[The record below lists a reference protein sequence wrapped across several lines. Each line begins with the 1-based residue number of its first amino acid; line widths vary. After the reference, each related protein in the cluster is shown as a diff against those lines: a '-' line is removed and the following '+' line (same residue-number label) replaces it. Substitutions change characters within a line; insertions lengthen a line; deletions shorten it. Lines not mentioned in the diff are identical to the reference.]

1 MQKAV
6 YPVFTSNKSGKKL
19 AFYPVKKNAN
29 TSSKLFFA
37 SHLGIEDKFFFIED
51 EMPRFKQTKKIHN
64 SFKNKSNLINLYQG
78 KYEFQIISVDYK
90 SCIVREP
97 LERFI
102 SAYKNRVLFHKD
114 KDFYN
119 HSINEVIEKLESGN
133 IENKHF
139 LPQSFFLGN
148 DLSYFD
154 IVGILSNIKP
164 IEDKI
169 NSFFGQIRNLPRLQ
183 TGEKELELN
192 LSIDQRRKIR
202 KIYSDDFELLSKY
215 LYL

>member
-37 SHLGIEDKFFFIED
+37 SHLGIEGSFFFLED
-51 EMPRFKQTKKIHN
+51 EMPRFKQTKKMHD

-78 KYEFQIISVDYK
+78 KYAFQIISVDYK
-90 SCIVREP
+90 SCIIREP
-97 LERFI
+97 LERFV

-114 KDFYN
+114 KDFNN
-119 HSINEVIEKLESGN
+119 HSVSEVIEKLENGN

-139 LPQSFFLGN
+139 LPQSFFLGK

-154 IVGILSNIKP
+154 IVGSLSNIKSF
-164 IEDKI
+164 EKKI
-169 NSFFGQIRNLPRLQ
+169 NDFFGQKKIFPKLQ
-183 TGEKELELN
+183 TGGKEQH
-192 LSIDQRRKIR
+192 LSLSPENKKRVI
-202 KIYSDDFELLSKY
+202 KIYSDDYHLVDKY
-215 LYL
+215 L

>member
-1 MQKAV
+1 MQNAV
-6 YPVFTSNKSGKKL
+6 YPVFRSQKSDEKL

-51 EMPRFKQTKKIHN
+51 KLPRFKQTKKMHE

-78 KYEFQIISVDYK
+78 KYAFQKIKADHK
-90 SCIVREP
+90 SCIVRNP
-97 LERFI
+97 LERFV

-114 KDFYN
+114 EGFYN
-119 HSINEVIEKLESGN
+119 NSVSEVIEKLESGN
-133 IENKHF
+133 IENNHF
-139 LPQSFFLGN
+139 LPQCYFLGN
-148 DLSYFD
+148 DLGYFD

-164 IEDKI
+164 FEDKI
-169 NSFFGQIRNLPRLQ
+169 NSFFGQKRNFPRLQ
-183 TGEKELELN
+183 TGGKDLELN

>member
-1 MQKAV
+1 MQKAI

-37 SHLGIEDKFFFIED
+37 SHLGIEDDFFFLED
-51 EMPRFKQTKKIHN
+51 EMPRFKQTKKMHD

-78 KYEFQIISVDYK
+78 KYAFQIIRVDYK

-154 IVGILSNIKP
+154 IVGSL
-164 IEDKI
+164 
-169 NSFFGQIRNLPRLQ
+169 
-183 TGEKELELN
+183 
-192 LSIDQRRKIR
+192 
-202 KIYSDDFELLSKY
+202 
-215 LYL
+215 

>member
-6 YPVFTSNKSGKKL
+6 YPVFTSRKNGKRL

-37 SHLGIEDKFFFIED
+37 SHLGIEDKFFFLED
-51 EMPRFKQTKKIHN
+51 EIPRFKQTKKMHDDFIN
-64 SFKNKSNLINLYQG
+64 QSNLINLYEG
-78 KYEFQIISVDYK
+78 KYAFQIIKVDYK

-114 KDFYN
+114 KDFNN
-119 HSINEVIEKLESGN
+119 HSVNQVIEKLENGN

-139 LPQSFFLGN
+139 LSQSFFLGN
-148 DLSYFD
+148 DLGYFD
-154 IVGILSNIKP
+154 IVGSLTNIKSF
-164 IEDKI
+164 EDKI
-169 NSFFGQIRNLPRLQ
+169 NDFFGQKKKFPKLQ
-183 TGEKELELN
+183 TGGKEQQLN
-192 LSIDQRRKIR
+192 LSPENIRRII
-202 KIYSDDFELLSKY
+202 KIYSDDYNLVDKY
-215 LYL
+215 L

>member
-1 MQKAV
+1 MQKAF
-6 YPVFTSNKSGKKL
+6 YPVFTSHKSGKKL

-51 EMPRFKQTKKIHN
+51 EIPRFKQTIKMHENFQK
-64 SFKNKSNLINLYQG
+64 KSNLINLYEG
-78 KYEFQIISVDYK
+78 KYAFQIINVDYK
-90 SCIVREP
+90 SCIIREP
-97 LERFI
+97 LERFV

-114 KDFYN
+114 KNFYE
-119 HSINEVIEKLESGN
+119 HSVSEVIEKLENGN

-154 IVGILSNIKP
+154 IVGNLSKIKSF
-164 IEDKI
+164 EEKI
-169 NSFFGQIRNLPRLQ
+169 NNFFGQKKIFPKLQ
-183 TGEKELELN
+183 VGGKEYELSLSNEEK
-192 LSIDQRRKIR
+192 IKIR
-202 KIYSDDFELLSKY
+202 KIYEKDYELVDGY
-215 LYL
+215 L

>member
-154 IVGILSNIKP
+154 IVGSLLNIQSFESKVN
-164 IEDKI
+164 D
-169 NSFFGQIRNLPRLQ
+169 FFGQKKIFPRLQ
-183 TGEKELELN
+183 TGGREQQLSLSLEN
-192 LSIDQRRKIR
+192 KKRII
-202 KIYSDDFELLSKY
+202 KIYSNDYHLVDKY
-215 LYL
+215 L

>member
-1 MQKAV
+1 MQQAV
-6 YPVFTSNKSGKKL
+6 YPVFTSQKSGKKL

-37 SHLGIEDKFFFIED
+37 NHLGIEDKFFFIED
-51 EMPRFKQTKKIHN
+51 EMPRFKQTKKIHD
-64 SFKNKSNLINLYQG
+64 SFKNKSNLINLYEG
-78 KYEFQIISVDYK
+78 KYAFQIISVDYK

-114 KDFYN
+114 KGFYN
-119 HSINEVIEKLESGN
+119 HSVNEVIEKLENGN

-154 IVGILSNIKP
+154 IVGSLSNIKSF
-164 IEDKI
+164 EEKI
-169 NSFFGQIRNLPRLQ
+169 NDFFGQKKIFPKLQ
-183 TGEKELELN
+183 TGGKEQQLN
-192 LSIDQRRKIR
+192 LSPENKKRII
-202 KIYSDDFELLSKY
+202 KIYNDDYHLVEKY
-215 LYL
+215 L

>member
-1 MQKAV
+1 MQNAV
-6 YPVFTSNKSGKKL
+6 YPVFRSQKSDEKL

-51 EMPRFKQTKKIHN
+51 QMPRFKQTKKIHD
-64 SFKNKSNLINLYQG
+64 SFKNKSNLINLYEG
-78 KYEFQIISVDYK
+78 KYEFQIISIDYK

-97 LERFI
+97 LERFV

-114 KDFYN
+114 KDFNN
-119 HSINEVIEKLESGN
+119 HSVSEVIAKLENGN

-148 DLSYFD
+148 DLGYFD
-154 IVGILSNIKP
+154 IVGSLSNIKSF
-164 IEDKI
+164 EDKI
-169 NSFFGQIRNLPRLQ
+169 NDFFGQKKIFPKLQ
-183 TGEKELELN
+183 TGGKEQQ
-192 LSIDQRRKIR
+192 LSLSPENKKRII
-202 KIYSDDFELLSKY
+202 KIYSDDYHLVDKY
-215 LYL
+215 L

>member
-1 MQKAV
+1 MQKAF
-6 YPVFTSNKSGKKL
+6 YPVFTSLQNGKKL

-51 EMPRFKQTKKIHN
+51 EIPRFKQTVKMHE
-64 SFKNKSNLINLYQG
+64 SFKKKSNLVNLYEG
-78 KYEFQIISVDYK
+78 KYAFQIINVDYK

-114 KDFYN
+114 KNFYK
-119 HSINEVIEKLESGN
+119 HSVSEVIEKLENGN
-133 IENKHF
+133 VENKHF

-154 IVGILSNIKP
+154 IVVIFLVK
-164 IEDKI
+164 KK
-169 NSFFGQIRNLPRLQ
+169 FFQNFKW
-183 TGEKELELN
+183 GEKNMN
-192 LSIDQRRKIR
+192 LC
-202 KIYSDDFELLSKY
+202 
-215 LYL
+215 

>member
-37 SHLGIEDKFFFIED
+37 SHLGIEDNFFFLED
-51 EMPRFKQTKKIHN
+51 EMPRFKQTKKMHD

-78 KYEFQIISVDYK
+78 KYAFQIISVDYK

-97 LERFI
+97 LERFV
-102 SAYKNRVLFHKD
+102 SAYKNRILFHKD
-114 KDFYN
+114 KDFNN
-119 HSINEVIEKLESGN
+119 HSVSEVIEQLENGN

-139 LPQSFFLGN
+139 LSQSYFLGN

-154 IVGILSNIKP
+154 IVGSLSNIKSF
-164 IEDKI
+164 EDKI
-169 NSFFGQIRNLPRLQ
+169 NDFFGQKKIFPKLQ
-183 TGEKELELN
+183 TGGKEQQ
-192 LSIDQRRKIR
+192 LSLSPENKKRII
-202 KIYSDDFELLSKY
+202 KIYSDDYHLVDKY
-215 LYL
+215 L

>member
-1 MQKAV
+1 MQKAF
-6 YPVFTSNKSGKKL
+6 YPVFTSLKSGKKL

-51 EMPRFKQTKKIHN
+51 EIPRFKQTVKMHENFKK
-64 SFKNKSNLINLYQG
+64 KSNLINLYEG
-78 KYEFQIISVDYK
+78 KYAFQKTNVDYK

-114 KDFYN
+114 KNFYK
-119 HSINEVIEKLESGN
+119 HSVSEVIDKLESGN

-154 IVGILSNIKP
+154 IVGSLSNIKYF
-164 IEDKI
+164 EEKI
-169 NSFFGQIRNLPRLQ
+169 NNFFGQKKIFPQLQ
-183 TGEKELELN
+183 VGGREYELTINNEEKM
-192 LSIDQRRKIR
+192 KIR
-202 KIYSDDFELLSKY
+202 KIYKEDYELVDRY
-215 LYL
+215 L

>member
-6 YPVFTSNKSGKKL
+6 YPVFTNHKSGKKL

-29 TSSKLFFA
+29 TSSKFFFA
-37 SHLGIEDKFFFIED
+37 SHLGIENKFFFIED
-51 EMPRFKQTKKIHN
+51 EMPRFKQTRKMHE
-64 SFKNKSNLINLYQG
+64 SFINKSNLINLYEG
-78 KYEFQIISVDYK
+78 KYEFQIINVDYK

-102 SAYKNRVLFHKD
+102 SAYKNRILFHKD
-114 KDFYN
+114 KGFYN
-119 HSINEVIEKLESGN
+119 HSVTEVIEKLENGN

-154 IVGILSNIKP
+154 IVGSLSNIKSF
-164 IEDKI
+164 EEKI
-169 NSFFGQIRNLPRLQ
+169 NNFFGEKKIFPQLQ
-183 TGEKELELN
+183 TGGKEEQLR
-192 LSIDQRRKIR
+192 LSPENKRRII
-202 KIYSDDFELLSKY
+202 KIYSDDYHLVDKY
-215 LYL
+215 L

>member
-1 MQKAV
+1 MQKAI
-6 YPVFTSNKSGKKL
+6 YPVFTSNKNGKKL

-37 SHLGIEDKFFFIED
+37 SHLGIEDNFFFLED
-51 EMPRFKQTKKIHN
+51 EMPRFKQTKKMHD

-78 KYEFQIISVDYK
+78 KYAFQKISVDYK
-90 SCIVREP
+90 SCIIREP
-97 LERFI
+97 LERFV

-114 KDFYN
+114 KDFNN
-119 HSINEVIEKLESGN
+119 HSVSEVIEKLENGN

-154 IVGILSNIKP
+154 IVGSLSNIKSF
-164 IEDKI
+164 EDKV
-169 NSFFGQIRNLPRLQ
+169 NDFFGKKKFFQ
-183 TGEKELELN
+183 
-192 LSIDQRRKIR
+192 
-202 KIYSDDFELLSKY
+202 DFKLGAGNSN
-215 LYL
+215 

>member
-1 MQKAV
+1 
-6 YPVFTSNKSGKKL
+6 
-19 AFYPVKKNAN
+19 
-29 TSSKLFFA
+29 
-37 SHLGIEDKFFFIED
+37 
-51 EMPRFKQTKKIHN
+51 MPRFKQTKKMHD

-78 KYEFQIISVDYK
+78 KYAFQIISVDYK

-119 HSINEVIEKLESGN
+119 HSISEVIEKLESGN

-154 IVGILSNIKP
+154 IVGSLSNIKSF
-164 IEDKI
+164 EDKV
-169 NSFFGQIRNLPRLQ
+169 NDFFGQKKIFPKLQ
-183 TGEKELELN
+183 TGGKEQQ
-192 LSIDQRRKIR
+192 LSLSPENKKRII
-202 KIYSDDFELLSKY
+202 KIYSDDYQLVDKY
-215 LYL
+215 L